1 MVLLCRG
8 VQIMKQEQ
16 VKLRLDEDIKKISE
30 IYHDTFHKSRN
41 QFIQDAYEQA
51 IISDLM
57 SSNPMEPVSADMIAA
72 LENLLNTRIKRIEE
86 EQAKN
91 QWLIEYIAAHR
102 IVSNENIHEQLTEL
116 ENQIAII
123 DNAVQLYGSPR
134 IEPRAFDILKTRL
147 TEPMITK
154 CGKMFVELYQ
164 DKRFKQDYLEIYN
177 ELISLI
183 SSEQEQGIVFG
194 IDPTSERNSILFIVD
209 TFYRKLIDG
218 MIDGIHQSIDI
229 EIISGQPAIIPIDQE
244 GDL

>member
-1 MVLLCRG
+1 
-8 VQIMKQEQ
+8 MKQEQ

-123 DNAVQLYGSPR
+123 DNAIRLYGSPR
-134 IEPRAFDILKTRL
+134 IDPRAFDILKTRL

-194 IDPTSERNSILFIVD
+194 IDATSERNSILFIVD

>member
-1 MVLLCRG
+1 MR
-8 VQIMKQEQ
+8 QEQ

-102 IVSNENIHEQLTEL
+102 IVSDENLHNNLNEIL
-116 ENQIAII
+116 NQISVIDQAIRFYGTPKI
-123 DNAVQLYGSPR
+123 DTR
-134 IEPRAFDILKTRL
+134 ITDILKTRL
-147 TEPMITK
+147 NSQVITK
-154 CGKMFVELYQ
+154 VGKMFLQ
-164 DKRFKQDYLEIYN
+164 LHSDKSFNISHNDIYN
-177 ELISLI
+177 ELIGCIQSTT
-183 SSEQEQGIVFG
+183 EQEFIFQNN
-194 IDPTSERNSILFIVD
+194 PTQEKRVILHIVD
-209 TFYRKLIDG
+209 VFYREQLNKMADE
-218 MIDGIHQSIDI
+218 IHENINHQITAQKTDVL
-229 EIISGQPAIIPIDQE
+229 AHV
-244 GDL
+244 